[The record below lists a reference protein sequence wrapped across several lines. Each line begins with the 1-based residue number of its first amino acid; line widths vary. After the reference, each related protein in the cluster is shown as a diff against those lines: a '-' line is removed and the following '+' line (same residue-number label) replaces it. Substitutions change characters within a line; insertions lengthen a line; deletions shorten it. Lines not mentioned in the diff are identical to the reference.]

1 MARTVDPFPALCADA
16 TQGGQ
21 ARRWNHGSRGPRSAT
36 AAALLLAVAC
46 AANPDGVQ
54 AIADAV
60 PAQRDTA
67 LVDVTV
73 VPVPSDSEPP
83 DARVAP
89 PDLATSVDASQLP
102 DALPIPGPDA
112 TPDAC
117 VCEDAGRQLYDG
129 SMCPTSEYF
138 MACICEQFVMH
149 CEFVVDPGCPGSS
162 CGDDVEL
169 TCCGVPPT
177 CPEGEVVT
185 RRNGCW
191 ACVTVAECEATRR
204 H

>member
-1 MARTVDPFPALCADA
+1 M
-16 TQGGQ
+16 
-21 ARRWNHGSRGPRSAT
+21 AT

-54 AIADAV
+54 AIADARPRIEANPDARTGRPSDAV

-73 VPVPSDSEPP
+73 VPVSNDSEPP

-102 DALPIPGPDA
+102 DALPIPRPDA

-149 CEFVVDPGCPGSS
+149 CEFVVDPGCPGSF

-177 CPEGEVVT
+177 CPGGEVVT